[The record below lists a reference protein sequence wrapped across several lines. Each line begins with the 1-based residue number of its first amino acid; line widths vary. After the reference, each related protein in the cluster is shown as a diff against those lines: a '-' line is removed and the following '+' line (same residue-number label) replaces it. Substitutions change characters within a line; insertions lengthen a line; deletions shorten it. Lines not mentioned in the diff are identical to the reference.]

1 MKKKFIIILIS
12 FFTLCIGSVN
22 GSNRNDSII
31 SKYKVVNADCINTTI
46 LYTFTDSIMYID
58 EVGNEGFGYLYKFVN
73 KNKKDYIYY
82 YDDFEKIW
90 YSVEV
95 VLDKNKYIK
104 RIKFRDCEV
113 ILQLLANS

>member
-1 MKKKFIIILIS
+1 MEKKFIIILIS
-12 FFTLCIGSVN
+12 FIVLCVGGAKS
-22 GSNRNDSII
+22 SNLKDSIVYQ
-31 SKYKVVNADCINTTI
+31 YKVVNGDCINTTI

-95 VLDKNKYIK
+95 VLDKNNHIK
-104 RIKFRDCEV
+104 RIKFRDCEA